1 LDGFSVTL
9 IDTPGFDDTTK
20 SDTDILRMI
29 AAFLA
34 TAYASCHFFGMI
46 FSLLC
51 RYENGKKLAG
61 VIYIH
66 RISDF
71 RMGGISTRNFK
82 MFRQLCGDSTLKNV
96 VLVTNMW
103 GEVSKEVGEAR
114 EAELAREDIFFK
126 PVVEKGARLLRH
138 DNTVESVQEILRFII
153 GNQPRSLRIQRE
165 LVDEKKNIS
174 QTAAGA
180 ELNRDL
186 LQQAEKHRLEMI
198 VLQDEM
204 RGLFSN
210 VFKRDNF

>member
-1 LDGFSVTL
+1 
-9 IDTPGFDDTTK
+9 
-20 SDTDILRMI
+20 MI

-34 TAYASCHFFGMI
+34 TAYASLPCFGMI
-46 FSLLC
+46 FSLVY
-51 RYENGKKLAG
+51 RYQNGKKLAG

-82 MFRQLCGDSTLKNV
+82 MFRELCGDSTLKNV

-126 PVVEKGARLLRH
+126 PVMEKGARLLRH
-138 DNTVESVQEILRFII
+138 DNTVESTQEILRSII

-165 LVDEKKNIS
+165 LVDEKKDIS

-204 RGLFSN
+204 RGLFLN
-210 VFKRDNF
+210 VFKRNNF